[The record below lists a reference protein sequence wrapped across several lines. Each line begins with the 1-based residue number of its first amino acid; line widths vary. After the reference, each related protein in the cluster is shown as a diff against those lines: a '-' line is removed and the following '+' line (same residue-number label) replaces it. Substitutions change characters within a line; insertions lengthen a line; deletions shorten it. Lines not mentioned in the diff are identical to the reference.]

1 MIGWDPGPCPLF
13 PGRPGPSPSPRPIS
27 PRHWS
32 PRHPV
37 PQVDLLKILAEHG
50 ASWHQENT
58 YHASKPD
65 ERHSALEGARLYYP
79 KLYKFLKLD
88 ELAGP
93 PPSA

>member
-1 MIGWDPGPCPLF
+1 MIGWDPGPCAPPPPVPPVLRPPLA
-13 PGRPGPSPSPRPIS
+13 PSP
-27 PRHWS
+27 HVTGL
-32 PRHPV
+32 PV

-50 ASWHQENT
+50 ASWHQQNT

-65 ERHSALEGARLYYP
+65 EKHSALEEARLYYP

>member
-1 MIGWDPGPCPLF
+1 MIGWNPGPCSPF
-13 PGRPGPSPSPRPIS
+13 PRPPPGPSHSPRPVS
-27 PRHWS
+27 SHVTGL
-32 PRHPV
+32 PV
-37 PQVDLLKILAEHG
+37 AQVDLLKILAEHG
-50 ASWHQENT
+50 ASWHQQNT

-65 ERHSALEGARLYYP
+65 EKHSALEEARLYYP

>member
-1 MIGWDPGPCPLF
+1 MIGWGPGPCPLF
-13 PGRPGPSPSPRPIS
+13 PGRPGPSPSPRPVS
-27 PRHWS
+27 HVTGL
-32 PRHPV
+32 PV

>member
-1 MIGWDPGPCPLF
+1 MIGWNPGPCPPF
-13 PGRPGPSPSPRPIS
+13 PPPPPVLRPPLAPSP
-27 PRHWS
+27 HVTGL
-32 PRHPV
+32 PV

-50 ASWHQENT
+50 ASWHQRNT
-58 YHASKPD
+58 FDAALPD
-65 ERHSALEGARLYYP
+65 EKHSALEEARLYYP